1 MVMRL
6 PYKLFAL
13 PILLFLASSLFFAP
27 SLYAAETTLPLVAG
41 ITEGRLSMTLTPP
54 LFQLSLL
61 PGATW
66 SSTLRF
72 TNNNSYD
79 LVIHAFTQNFRATE
93 DAGVSFSPI
102 GTVPGANAY
111 ELASWITPQGG
122 AITVKHGATINIP
135 FTIAIPKNAEPG
147 GHYAAIVVGTTPSQS
162 GDGEVSVGAQLSSLV
177 LVRVIGDVLERGMI
191 EDFASAHAIV
201 QTQAAAFTLQ
211 FQNTGNVHVAPQG
224 DIRITNMFGRDRG
237 RIAIDGSNPFGNVL
251 PNSSRKFVFDWKGE
265 RNFFDIG
272 RYTARVSL
280 TFGDNETKHVYYTAH
295 FFVLPWIP
303 FSVILGSFMF
313 FAWFVRV
320 VARRYVAQAILLEE
334 ERLGSVRTGAVRLT
348 LSVLRRPLSGNV
360 LDLTAPASVDHPR
373 GGDSARVWR
382 SHLYRRLQEQHL
394 MFGSLVVFL
403 ISFLLILF
411 YFYQVFQS
419 ERSYQMTVQ
428 QGTGEHVVVTTSA
441 PELGR

>member
-1 MVMRL
+1 MRL
-6 PYKLFAL
+6 LCKLFAL
-13 PILLFLASSLFFAP
+13 PILFFLASSLFFTS
-27 SLYAAETTLPLVAG
+27 SLYAAETTPPLVAG
-41 ITEGRLSMTLTPP
+41 VTQGRLSMTLTPP

-72 TNNNSYD
+72 TNNNPYD
-79 LVIHAFTQNFRATE
+79 LVITAFTQNFRATE
-93 DAGVSFSPI
+93 DAGVSFSPS

-111 ELASWITPQGG
+111 ELATWITPQGG
-122 AITVKHGATINIP
+122 AITVKQGATINIP

-147 GHYAAIVVGTTPSQS
+147 GHYAAIVVGTTPTHG

-224 DIRITNMFGRDRG
+224 DIRITNMFGRERG

-303 FSVILGSFMF
+303 FCVILGSFIF

-320 VARRYVAQAILLEE
+320 IGRRYVAQAILLEE
-334 ERLGSVRTGAVRLT
+334 ERLGSARTGAVRLT
-348 LSVLRRPLSGNV
+348 LSVLRRPLVGGV
-360 LDLTAPASVDHPR
+360 LDLTAPASVAHPR
-373 GGDSARVWR
+373 GGNGTHKWR
-382 SHLYRRLQEQHL
+382 SPLYRHFQDQHL
-394 MFGSLVVFL
+394 IFASLFVFL
-403 ISFLLILF
+403 ISFLLMLF

-428 QGTGEHVVVTTSA
+428 QGSGEHIIFVGDT
-441 PELGR
+441 PR

>member
-1 MVMRL
+1 MRL

-13 PILLFLASSLFFAP
+13 PILLFLASSVFFTS
-27 SLYAAETTLPLVAG
+27 SLYAAETTPPLVAG

-79 LVIHAFTQNFRATE
+79 LVIAAFTQNFRATE
-93 DAGVSFSPI
+93 DAGVLFSPV

-111 ELASWITPQGG
+111 ELATWITPQGG
-122 AITVKHGATINIP
+122 AITVKHGSTINIP
-135 FTIAIPKNAEPG
+135 FTIAIPQNAEPG
-147 GHYAAIVVGTTPSQS
+147 GHYAAIIVGTTPTHG

-224 DIRITNMFGRDRG
+224 DIRITNMFGRERG

-280 TFGDNETKHVYYTAH
+280 TFGDNETRHVYYTAH

-313 FAWFVRV
+313 FAWFVRI

-334 ERLGSVRTGAVRLT
+334 ERLGSARTGAVRLT
-348 LSVLRRPLSGNV
+348 LSVLRRPLVGGV
-360 LDLTAPASVDHPR
+360 LDLASHVPAGHPERGHTDRAPEALRDGRFQDPRSLFGFLFVFSV
-373 GGDSARVWR
+373 
-382 SHLYRRLQEQHL
+382 
-394 MFGSLVVFL
+394 SL
-403 ISFLLILF
+403 LLIVF

-428 QGTGEHVVVTTSA
+428 QGGGEHIIFTGDT
-441 PELGR
+441 PR